1 MGRRIVLIVLF
12 LLLVTIPVTA
22 QSAIEDGADYDALL
36 EDSGA
41 NDLAQSLPK
50 ETRDLLNQLG
60 LSDIDADSL
69 IGLTPE
75 SILNTGLQALLS
87 SAGAPIK
94 AGAAIIGVILLCALL
109 GGFRSTMGERPLT
122 GVFSVVSTLAIC
134 TVILAPLV
142 GVIERA
148 GAAIQSGAAFML
160 SFIPVFAGILM
171 TSGQAVSAGVYQVL
185 LLGLAELLNWG
196 ASTFLVPLM
205 TIFLAFS
212 IVASLAP
219 DLNLTSLANTL
230 HKTASWVLGILM
242 TVFVGL
248 MTVQGVVGS
257 SADSVTL
264 KTAKFVAGSFIP
276 VVGSA
281 VGDALGSVYTCLK
294 LLKSTVGAFGI
305 FAVILIF
312 LPALLET
319 LVWQLALNLTA
330 AVGDVFGLGQLTAVI
345 RAAAKVLALLSAVM
359 ICCALVIVVSTAI
372 MMMLGGTV

>member
-12 LLLVTIPVTA
+12 LLLVTIPVSA
-22 QSAIEDGADYDALL
+22 QSAVEDGADYDALL

-87 SAGAPIK
+87 STGAPIK

-134 TVILAPLV
+134 TVILVPLV

-212 IVASLAP
+212 IVASLSP
-219 DLNLTSLANTL
+219 DLNLTSLANML

-330 AVGDVFGLGQLTAVI
+330 AIGDVFGLGQLTAVI

-372 MMMLGGTV
+372 MMMLGGNV